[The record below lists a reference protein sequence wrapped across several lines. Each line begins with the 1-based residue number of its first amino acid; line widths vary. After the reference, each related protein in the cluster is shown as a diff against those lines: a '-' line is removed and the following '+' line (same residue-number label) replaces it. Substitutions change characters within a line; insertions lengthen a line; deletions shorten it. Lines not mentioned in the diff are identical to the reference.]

1 MIRFQYIRRNTEVNM
16 TKKYIKM
23 IDYPERTKE
32 KIEANLVRMITF
44 RLLASYL
51 LSGNEK
57 MIKNKQI
64 EERLF
69 VLVGDI
75 FSTFIKFLSF
85 FFWKSNIFIVIP
97 L

>member
-44 RLLASYL
+44 RFLASYL

-57 MIKNKQI
+57 MIKTNK
-64 EERLF
+64 
-69 VLVGDI
+69 
-75 FSTFIKFLSF
+75 
-85 FFWKSNIFIVIP
+85 
-97 L
+97 